1 MGASAMMAGT
11 AAWSQAAACV
21 VLAVS
26 LGVTRG
32 DNPADSPGASLD
44 WTKQDPH
51 EVTPDLLN
59 QVKAA
64 SKSWD
69 KIPGQ
74 VREAKHTT
82 EKVKKLTEQAGEAV
96 KGVQDEMNKAYALVA
111 GVGSS

>member
-1 MGASAMMAGT
+1 MT
-11 AAWSQAAACV
+11 QY
-21 VLAVS
+21 
-26 LGVTRG
+26 
-32 DNPADSPGASLD
+32 
-44 WTKQDPH
+44 
-51 EVTPDLLN
+51 LLN

-96 KGVQDEMNKAYALVA
+96 KGVQGEQLPQTDFFADWFLRR
-111 GVGSS
+111 